1 MGSIPTINIVAVIH
15 LAFVATFVGL
25 YLCESVIE
33 TYGYY
38 KKDFSHSAI
47 RYHYIL
53 DMWVETP
60 LIIGV
65 LATGI
70 IMAILVGKFSGLHLA
85 LIICGSVAALYCPF
99 LFLRYVRIRNREIS
113 KENPDEQF
121 LASKT
126 KEQNTLTLAIFQ
138 PAFMA
143 ALVIGAWLAYHRVLE
158 SIYR

>member
-1 MGSIPTINIVAVIH
+1 MGSIPFINIVAILH

-47 RYHYIL
+47 RCHYIL
-53 DMWVETP
+53 DIWVETP
-60 LIIGV
+60 LIAGV

-70 IMAILVGKFSGLHLA
+70 TMAVLVGKFSGLHLA

-99 LFLRYVRIRNREIS
+99 LFLRYIRTMNREIS
-113 KENPDEQF
+113 KDTPDEQF
-121 LASKT
+121 LDAKM
-126 KEQNTLTLAIFQ
+126 KERNTLTLLIFQ

-143 ALVIGAWLAYHRVLE
+143 ALAIGAWLAYHRVLE
-158 SIYR
+158 TIYG